1 MSNEDINKAIAEF
14 CGWNQKSSHFGG
26 ATGIWTDSSGV
37 DHTRFPDYCK
47 DLNAMHEA
55 EKVLTQIQWSK
66 YRIDL
71 TSICERDDVARLGY
85 TPTHQSFWH
94 ATARQRAEA
103 FLRTTGK
110 WEEGKWEEIGEVETF
125 GKVERIGKFEE
136 SK

>member
-55 EKVLTQIQWSK
+55 EETLVSEEQCFIF
-66 YRIDL
+66 
-71 TSICERDDVARLGY
+71 ARELAMLVKGFAHDPFLGVSSY
-85 TPTHQSFWH
+85 IWH

-103 FLRTTGK
+103 FLRTIGK
-110 WEEGKWEEIGEVETF
+110 WEEGEWEEIGEVETF
-125 GKVERIGKFEE
+125 GKVERIGKWEE